1 MKLIYIHGAN
11 ATGESFNYI
20 REHLNHDDDLVIEY
34 STADGF
40 EHNLFQMKRLIRDFD
55 NMFFVAH
62 SMGGIYALHLA
73 DLFPDQVLGAV
84 TISTPYGG
92 SRAADYAKY
101 FLPFSKLLKDIGP
114 NSRPMR
120 LTEKIHIQHPW
131 TNVVTT
137 RGNCLWMNELNDG
150 VVTIESQ
157 SKRTDMELVELPLN
171 HYEVVMSPRVIKI
184 IQQKIKKLSK

>member
-20 REHLNHDDDLVIEY
+20 REHLNHNDDLVVEY

-40 EHNLFQMKRLIRDFD
+40 NHNLFQMKRLIKDCD
-55 NMFFVAH
+55 NIFFVAH

-92 SRAADYAKY
+92 SRAADYVKY
-101 FLPFSKLLKDIGP
+101 FLPFSKLLRDIGP
-114 NSRPMR
+114 NSHPMR
-120 LTEKIHIQHPW
+120 LTDQIQIQHLW
-131 TNVVTT
+131 TNIVTT
-137 RGNCLWMNELNDG
+137 RGTSLWMTEPNDG

-157 SKRTDMELVELPLN
+157 KHRKDMKFVELPLN
-171 HYEVVMSPRVIKI
+171 HYEVVMSPKVVKT
-184 IQQKIKKLSK
+184 IQQQIKKVL